1 MEMRSSRRISEWR
14 RVSCLNSDA
23 NPLFAAV
30 ATSGDKRMNK
40 FTRALAATVLVA
52 ALPATVVL
60 AQQGGEPEKSGDQQ
74 QTEKHR
80 GPSAETMA
88 RLQDGRIAMI
98 KTALKLTPEQE
109 KLWTPVEEKMRA
121 GFAERQKKRDEW
133 QAKRDERRQA
143 RGDKNKEQLA
153 LPDRIEARSQR
164 MTEMAAKLTERA
176 AKTKEYAETLKPLF
190 ASFTDEQKEVAGR
203 VLARGHRGHG
213 SHFAMGGP
221 NGGKGGHRHENR
233 WE

>member
-1 MEMRSSRRISEWR
+1 
-14 RVSCLNSDA
+14 
-23 NPLFAAV
+23 
-30 ATSGDKRMNK
+30 MNK
-40 FTRALAATVLVA
+40 LTRALAVTALAA

-60 AQQGGEPEKSGDQQ
+60 AQQGGEPEKSGDQPQ
-74 QTEKHR
+74 QAEKHR
-80 GPSAETMA
+80 GPSPETLA

-109 KLWTPVEEKMRA
+109 KLWAPVEEKMRA
-121 GFAERQKKRDEW
+121 AFAERQKKRDEW
-133 QAKRDERRQA
+133 QAKREERRQA
-143 RGDKNKEQLA
+143 REARGDDNEKLS

-164 MTEMAAKLTERA
+164 MTDMAVKLTERA

-221 NGGKGGHRHENR
+221 EGGRGGHRHEKR

>member
-1 MEMRSSRRISEWR
+1 MSK
-14 RVSCLNSDA
+14 
-23 NPLFAAV
+23 FA
-30 ATSGDKRMNK
+30 
-40 FTRALAATVLVA
+40 RALAATVLA
-52 ALPATVVL
+52 ATIPATVVL
-60 AQQGGEPEKSGDQQ
+60 AQQGGAPEQSGTE

-80 GPSAETMA
+80 GPSPETLA

-109 KLWTPVEEKMRA
+109 KLWAPVEEKMRA

-133 QAKRDERRQA
+133 QAKRQERHEA
-143 RGDKNKEQLA
+143 RGEEKQKLA

-203 VLARGHRGHG
+203 VLAQGHRGHG
-213 SHFAMGGP
+213 RHFAMGGE
-221 NGGKGGHRHENR
+221 GGRDGGRGGHRHEKR

>member
-1 MEMRSSRRISEWR
+1 MS
-14 RVSCLNSDA
+14 
-23 NPLFAAV
+23 
-30 ATSGDKRMNK
+30 K
-40 FTRALAATVLVA
+40 FSRALAATVLA
-52 ALPATVVL
+52 ATLPATVVL
-60 AQQGGEPEKSGDQQ
+60 AQQAGAPEQSGAE

-80 GPSAETMA
+80 GPSADTLA

-98 KTALKLTPEQE
+98 KAALRLTPEQE
-109 KLWTPVEEKMRA
+109 KLWAPVEDKMRA

-133 QAKRDERRQA
+133 QAKRQERHEA
-143 RGDKNKEQLA
+143 RGEEKQKLA

-190 ASFTDEQKEVAGR
+190 ASFTDDQKEVAGR
-203 VLARGHRGHG
+203 VLAQGHRGHG
-213 SHFAMGGP
+213 RHFAMGGP
-221 NGGKGGHRHENR
+221 DGGRDGGKGGHRHEKR

>member
-1 MEMRSSRRISEWR
+1 MS
-14 RVSCLNSDA
+14 
-23 NPLFAAV
+23 
-30 ATSGDKRMNK
+30 K
-40 FTRALAATVLVA
+40 FTRALAATALVV

-60 AQQGGEPEKSGDQQ
+60 AQQGGEPEKTGDQPQ

-80 GPSAETMA
+80 GPSAETLA

-109 KLWTPVEEKMRA
+109 KLWAPVEEKMRA
-121 GFAERQKKRDEW
+121 AFAERQKKREEW

-143 RGDKNKEQLA
+143 REARGDNKNEQLA

-176 AKTKEYAETLKPLF
+176 AKSKEYAETLKPLF
-190 ASFTDEQKEVAGR
+190 ASFTDEQKDVAGR

-221 NGGKGGHRHENR
+221 NGGGKGGHRHENR

>member
-1 MEMRSSRRISEWR
+1 
-14 RVSCLNSDA
+14 
-23 NPLFAAV
+23 
-30 ATSGDKRMNK
+30 MNK
-40 FTRALAATVLVA
+40 FTRALAATALVV

-74 QTEKHR
+74 QQTEKHR
-80 GPSAETMA
+80 GPSPETLA

-98 KTALKLTPEQE
+98 KTALKLSPEQE
-109 KLWTPVEEKMRA
+109 KLWAPVEEKMRA
-121 GFAERQKKRDEW
+121 AFAERQKKREEW

-143 RGDKNKEQLA
+143 RGDDKKEKLA

-176 AKTKEYAETLKPLF
+176 AKTKEYAEALKPLF
-190 ASFTDEQKEVAGR
+190 ASFTDEQKDVAGR

-213 SHFAMGGP
+213 PRFAMGGP
-221 NGGKGGHRHENR
+221 NGGGKGGHRHDNR